1 MNDKL
6 NRYFNRTIEHIHR
19 VHKNMLLLVTEYS
32 SEMELSEDQSRQA
45 MENILRHDVS
55 KFSVVQFR
63 PYVELTEFYHQ
74 RRVLNETYE
83 YPPGVK
89 AEVDKAVQH
98 HYENENHHPERF
110 GNGIGKYDKLE
121 AIETACDLQ
130 AMAQEFNE
138 GSCRKYFEKVWKP
151 KQSKYF
157 YDDFNWVEVTH
168 WMNVAITCFEA
179 RAKIKEVSW
188 RA

>member
-1 MNDKL
+1 MDAKL
-6 NRYFNRTIEHIHR
+6 SRYFNRTIEHIHR
-19 VHKNMLLLVTEYS
+19 VQKNMLLLVTKYADQL
-32 SEMELSEDQSRQA
+32 ELSEEQCRQA
-45 MENILRHDVS
+45 IENVLRHDAS

-74 RRVLNETYE
+74 RRILKNEAYQ
-83 YPPGVK
+83 YPPGTQ

-138 GSCRKYFEKVWKP
+138 GTCRKYFEEVWKP
-151 KQSKYF
+151 KQSKHF
-157 YDDFNWVEVTH
+157 YDDFNWAEVTH
-168 WMNVAITCFEA
+168 WMNLAIKCFEMDS
-179 RAKIKEVSW
+179 KTMEFSQ
-188 RA
+188 